1 MVGPAPEGR
10 GPNEKGPEMRTKTL
24 AAAAVVASMLG
35 GAGAGI
41 ALSIPSTATA
51 QRSSA
56 V

>member
-1 MVGPAPEGR
+1 
-10 GPNEKGPEMRTKTL
+10 MRTKTL